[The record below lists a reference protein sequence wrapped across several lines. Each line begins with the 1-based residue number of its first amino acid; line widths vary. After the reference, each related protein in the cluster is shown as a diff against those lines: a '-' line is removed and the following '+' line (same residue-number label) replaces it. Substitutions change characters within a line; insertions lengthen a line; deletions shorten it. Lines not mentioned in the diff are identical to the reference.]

1 MTVSP
6 QQKRANRRLA
16 WVLASVAAAFGLGFA
31 AKIWMMG

>member
-1 MTVSP
+1 MASP

-31 AKIWMMG
+31 AKIWMLGG

>member
-1 MTVSP
+1 MVSP

-31 AKIWMMG
+31 AKIWMLGG

>member
-1 MTVSP
+1 MVSE

-31 AKIWMMG
+31 AKIWLIGG